1 MEEKKLNVY
10 FIDIYEDSISGFTT
24 YKEEFLQCVL
34 DLGYYLHC
42 IILNAPV
49 KDFNIF
55 EENDIEYIKIPNACR
70 RESIGCLLSLYIKDS
85 TTNIFIHNFSVAY
98 PVLEMLKKDFPSLRI
113 LSEKDFN
120 IAPQFSADEDIAN
133 ALGIDAKS
141 IFPKEDMTYDV
152 FELKKTTTSVV
163 HEFVNKK
170 LRIETF
176 DYVSSNPANKLTA
189 IFYAD
194 SQFLRMSWY
203 VAESFKKMQ
212 HIYVGYGRDF
222 DIPYMAADIENF
234 APEDLKGRMA
244 GRSYFIEQHDVLG
257 IDEAE
262 PITVEYNPKDAK
274 NIESIFSVQRDTNQ
288 TELIR
293 MDLATN
299 PRKILINVPSAV
311 YDLYYNSKD
320 NIEETGAVYHSLLL
334 LSPLSQLLMMIK
346 HGGYE
351 DLESV
356 EDEFKWFKSI
366 EGAYKKAFAKDMEY
380 DDLFGITNEAEIYE
394 MAQKMLGFCAV
405 NAIDGYYRALTYS
418 LEKGG
423 SDDE

>member
-1 MEEKKLNVY
+1 MLLKSRLYPYPVITQFGDTTSYANGKFTLTYEKPIEDENKDEITIKFKYELDQPTLCKLVFEQKCSVKLLINCSSTSFRKTFDFLSSEMELTFKRK
-10 FIDIYEDSISGFTT
+10 
-24 YKEEFLQCVL
+24 EFLDKVELC
-34 DLGYYLHC
+34 
-42 IILNAPV
+42 A
-49 KDFNIF
+49 
-55 EENDIEYIKIPNACR
+55 
-70 RESIGCLLSLYIKDS
+70 
-85 TTNIFIHNFSVAY
+85 FI
-98 PVLEMLKKDFPSLRI
+98 
-113 LSEKDFN
+113 
-120 IAPQFSADEDIAN
+120 
-133 ALGIDAKS
+133 
-141 IFPKEDMTYDV
+141 
-152 FELKKTTTSVV
+152 
-163 HEFVNKK
+163 
-170 LRIETF
+170 
-176 DYVSSNPANKLTA
+176 
-189 IFYAD
+189 
-194 SQFLRMSWY
+194 
-203 VAESFKKMQ
+203 VAEE
-212 HIYVGYGRDF
+212 
-222 DIPYMAADIENF
+222 DIENF

-288 TELIR
+288 NELIR

-299 PRKILINVPSAV
+299 PRKILINVPSVV

-418 LEKGG
+418 LENGG